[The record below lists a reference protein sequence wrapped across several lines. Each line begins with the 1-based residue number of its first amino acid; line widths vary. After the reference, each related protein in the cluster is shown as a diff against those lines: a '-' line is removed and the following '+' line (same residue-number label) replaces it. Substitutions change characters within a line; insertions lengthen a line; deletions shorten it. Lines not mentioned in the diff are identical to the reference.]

1 MSKYTPGPWRI
12 GGKEKRVI
20 FAANGDVVAR
30 TAAYGEQSETP
41 DAEAGNAA
49 LIAAAPALLAALECI
64 VARWESDIVPPAEK
78 LSACIAMSRA
88 AIDKAKGAT

>member
-1 MSKYTPGPWRI
+1 MSKYTPGPWRV

-41 DAEAGNAA
+41 EAESGNAA
-49 LIAAAPALLAALECI
+49 LIAAAPDLLGACKSALRALKDNLEPGCMD
-64 VARWESDIVPPAEK
+64 ADA
-78 LSACIAMSRA
+78 IAGLEA
-88 AIDKAKGAT
+88 AIAKAEGG